1 MAPQPILTAFGLRF
15 RSELN
20 LPELPLAADQAGDP
34 DVTIRLGAVEARLSD
49 AVDLAPWMQVGANG
63 FQLDAPAGRYRVEDG
78 ARVTIAP
85 AADAA
90 PAALR
95 LYLLGTV
102 MAALCH
108 QRDLLPL
115 HGVALGRGGR
125 AFIVAG
131 PAGAGKSTLAAQ
143 WLARDGEVLADDL
156 CAVAFDASGTPWAL
170 PGLARLKLWPDS
182 LDLAGLRGHDAAPL
196 SPATEKLGL
205 SLPWRRAPAAA
216 PLHSLYILAPAPA
229 APDAPIRRLAGAE
242 AAAAVLGQ
250 VFRWPIAV
258 AMGRAGARFD
268 QALALARRVA
278 VFEVARPFDPLA
290 PWARLDFL
298 EFNLAL

>member
-15 RSELN
+15 RSELA
-20 LPELPLAADQAGDP
+20 LPELPLAEDQAADP
-34 DVTIRLGAVEARLSD
+34 DVTIQLGDVEARLGD
-49 AVDLAPWMQVGANG
+49 ALDLAPWMQVGASR
-63 FQLDAPAGRYRVEDG
+63 FQLDAPVGRYRVEEG
-78 ARVTIAP
+78 TRVKIEPAP
-85 AADAA
+85 DAA
-90 PAALR
+90 PEALR

-108 QRDLLPL
+108 QRDLMPL

-156 CAVAFDASGTPWAL
+156 CAVALDASGTPWAL

-182 LDLAGLRGHDAAPL
+182 LDLAGLGGRDAAPL
-196 SPATEKLGL
+196 SAATEKLGL
-205 SLPWRRAPAAA
+205 PLSWPRPPAAA
-216 PLHSLYILAPAPA
+216 PLDSLYILAQAEA
-229 APDAPIRRLAGAE
+229 VTDAPIRRLAGAE

-278 VFEVARPFDPLA
+278 VFEVALPFDPA
-290 PWARLDFL
+290 DPWARLDIL
-298 EFNLAL
+298 ESNLAL